1 MSLWVHRRL
10 VRSLV
15 TIAWQTRQ
23 CQVLCNS
30 SPAML
35 AGDQMIHFVVLRHVV
50 LVDETELTTV
60 RGAFCHQTAQSERG
74 HG

>member
-1 MSLWVHRRL
+1 
-10 VRSLV
+10 
-15 TIAWQTRQ
+15 
-23 CQVLCNS
+23 
-30 SPAML
+30 ML